1 MRIQLLGGEWEPRLP
16 RSFVQRQEILMS
28 YERGVDDVA
37 QLRVWGAALG
47 VTWNHPDRTKTI
59 DASMEN
65 CGFLPRA
72 YGQMV
77 ADELLQAGV
86 GLGDLIVQGQI
97 AFEAIAKSIISQK
110 EIEKRAG
117 FSSAA
122 PASESRAAEEVGTT

>member
-1 MRIQLLGGEWEPRLP
+1 MTIKLLGGEWKPLLP
-16 RSFVQRQEILMS
+16 RSFVRRQEILMS

-37 QLRVWGAALG
+37 QLRVWGAAIG
-47 VTWNHPDRTKTI
+47 ATWNHPDRDKVLE
-59 DASMEN
+59 ASMEN

-77 ADELLQAGV
+77 ADELLDAGV
-86 GLGDLIVQGQI
+86 GVGDLIIQGQI

-122 PASESRAAEEVGTT
+122 PASGRAAAEEVENA